1 MNHSP
6 AQTNYNRMSSFYDLF
21 AGMSER
27 RFTSLGL
34 QMLAVQTGEK
44 VLEIGFGTGHGLVTL
59 AQAVGE
65 SGKVIGVDISK
76 GMLSVTRSRLNRSG
90 LAKDNITLQLGDA
103 AFLPFSAA
111 GFNALFASFTLELFD
126 STEIP
131 IVLKEC
137 QRVLHPEGR
146 IGVVSLAKTDGIAVK
161 LYEWAHAKFPTFIDC
176 RPIYV
181 PRVIEAAGFEIT
193 RTLERIMWGLP
204 VNIVI
209 ARKLP

>member
-6 AQTNYNRMSSFYDLF
+6 AQTNYNRMSSFYDLL
-21 AGMSER
+21 AGTSER

-34 QMLAVQTGEK
+34 KMLAIQAGEK
-44 VLEIGFGTGHGLVTL
+44 VLEIGFGTGHSLVTL

-65 SGKVIGVDISK
+65 SGKVIGVDISE
-76 GMLSVTRSRLNRSG
+76 GMLFVTKSRLNRSG
-90 LAKDNITLQLGDA
+90 LAKDNIDLQLGDA

-111 GFNALFASFTLELFD
+111 GFNAVFASFTLELFD
-126 STEIP
+126 PTEIP

-137 QRVLHPEGR
+137 QRVLHPHGR
-146 IGVVSLAKTDGIAVK
+146 IGVVALAKTDGIAVK
-161 LYEWAHAKFPTFIDC
+161 LYEWAHAKFPHFVDC

-181 PRVIEAAGFEIT
+181 PKVIEAAGFEIT
-193 RTLERIMWGLP
+193 RTVERTMWGLP